1 MTLHFSRKQIIYL
14 VMAIVFLVGVFYLT
28 YFLLVKPVK
37 LKIAQ
42 LENSVKTEEKLLELI
57 SDKRTNDT
65 PIISSTEIQKRIPVV
80 PLVEQIVLDLER
92 AETLSESRVI
102 SMSYSESEFTLLDE
116 TQPVE
121 DQETANP
128 ENIEENEQVSTEN
141 GSDESVQTVE
151 VEDVDPQLIDGLNQ
165 ITVTLQV
172 QSPTYPDLEKFLS
185 VIEHQTRITRVD
197 SLSFSGTPELTS
209 VDQIAQPL
217 VYDVTISTFYMPKY
231 TELAEEAPK
240 ITVPPP
246 SNKDN
251 PLATGLEKK
260 SEENE

>member
-42 LENSVKTEEKLLELI
+42 LENSVKTEERLLELI

-121 DQETANP
+121 DQEAANP
-128 ENIEENEQVSTEN
+128 ENIEEKDQVSTDN
-141 GSDESVQTVE
+141 GSDEAEQTVE

-172 QSPTYPDLEKFLS
+172 QSPTYSDLEKFLS
-185 VIEHQTRITRVD
+185 VIEHQTRITRVE

-217 VYDVTISTFYMPKY
+217 VYDVTISTFYVPKY

-240 ITVPPP
+240 LTVPPP

>member
-14 VMAIVFLVGVFYLT
+14 VMAIVILVGVIYLT

-42 LENSVKTEEKLLELI
+42 LENSVKTEERLLEVI

-102 SMSYSESEFTLLDE
+102 SMSYSESEFLLLDE

-121 DQETANP
+121 DQVEMNP
-128 ENIEENEQVSTEN
+128 EEKDQVSADN
-141 GSDESVQTVE
+141 GSDEAEHTVE

-185 VIEHQTRITRVD
+185 VIEHQTRITRVE

-240 ITVPPP
+240 LTVPPP

>member
-1 MTLHFSRKQIIYL
+1 
-14 VMAIVFLVGVFYLT
+14 MAIVFLVGIFYLT

-37 LKIAQ
+37 LKIDQ
-42 LENSVKTEEKLLELI
+42 LENSVKTEERLLELI

-65 PIISSTEIQKRIPVV
+65 PIISSTEIQKRIPVI

-121 DQETANP
+121 DQEAANP
-128 ENIEENEQVSTEN
+128 ENIEEKDQVSTDN
-141 GSDESVQTVE
+141 GSDEAEQNVE

-240 ITVPPP
+240 LTVPLP

>member
-14 VMAIVFLVGVFYLT
+14 VMAIVFLVGVSYLT

-37 LKIAQ
+37 LKISQ
-42 LENSVKTEEKLLELI
+42 LENSVKTEERLLELI

-65 PIISSTEIQKRIPVV
+65 PIVSSTEIQKRIPVV

-102 SMSYSESEFTLLDE
+102 SMSYSESEFTLMDE

-121 DQETANP
+121 DQEATNP
-128 ENIEENEQVSTEN
+128 ENIEENEQGLTEN
-141 GSDESVQTVE
+141 GIDEVKQTVE

-209 VDQIAQPL
+209 VDQIVQPL
-217 VYDVTISTFYMPKY
+217 VYDVTISTFYIPKY

-240 ITVPPP
+240 LTVPPP

-251 PLATGLEKK
+251 PLATGLEKN

>member
-42 LENSVKTEEKLLELI
+42 LENSVKTEERLLELI

-80 PLVEQIVLDLER
+80 PLVEQIVLYLER

-102 SMSYSESEFTLLDE
+102 SMSYSESEFTFMDE
-116 TQPVE
+116 TQPVD
-121 DQETANP
+121 DQEAANP
-128 ENIEENEQVSTEN
+128 ENIEVNDQVSTDN
-141 GSDESVQTVE
+141 GSDESEQTVE
-151 VEDVDPQLIDGLNQ
+151 VEDVDSQLIDGLNQ

-185 VIEHQTRITRVD
+185 VIEHQTRITRVE

-240 ITVPPP
+240 LTVPPP

>member
-14 VMAIVFLVGVFYLT
+14 VITIVFLVGVFYLT

-42 LENSVKTEEKLLELI
+42 LENSVKTEERLLELI
-57 SDKRTNDT
+57 SDKRKNDT

-102 SMSYSESEFTLLDE
+102 SMSYSESEFTFMDE

-121 DQETANP
+121 EQVETNP
-128 ENIEENEQVSTEN
+128 ENIEEKDQVSSDN
-141 GSDESVQTVE
+141 GKDEAEQTVE

-172 QSPTYPDLEKFLS
+172 QSSTYPDLEKFLS
-185 VIEHQTRITRVD
+185 VIEHQTRITRVE

-240 ITVPPP
+240 LTVPPP

-260 SEENE
+260 REENE

>member
-37 LKIAQ
+37 LKIDQ
-42 LENSVKTEEKLLELI
+42 LENSVKTEERLLELI

-121 DQETANP
+121 GQEAANP
-128 ENIEENEQVSTEN
+128 ENIEENDQVSTDN
-141 GSDESVQTVE
+141 GSDESQQTVE

-185 VIEHQTRITRVD
+185 VIEHQTRITRVE

-240 ITVPPP
+240 LTVPPP

-260 SEENE
+260 SEKNE

>member
-14 VMAIVFLVGVFYLT
+14 VMAIVILVGVSYLT

-37 LKIAQ
+37 LKISQ
-42 LENSVKTEEKLLELI
+42 LENSVKTEERLLELI

-92 AETLSESRVI
+92 AETLSESQVI
-102 SMSYSESEFTLLDE
+102 SMSYSESEFTLMDE
-116 TQPVE
+116 AQPVE
-121 DQETANP
+121 NQEAANP
-128 ENIEENEQVSTEN
+128 ENIEENDQVSTDN
-141 GSDESVQTVE
+141 GSDKAEQTVE

-185 VIEHQTRITRVD
+185 VLEHQTRITRVD
-197 SLSFSGTPELTS
+197 SLSFSGTPELIS

-217 VYDVTISTFYMPKY
+217 VYDVTISTFYMSKY
-231 TELAEEAPK
+231 TELAEEAPNL
-240 ITVPPP
+240 TVPPP

-251 PLATGLEKK
+251 PLATGLEKN

>member
-1 MTLHFSRKQIIYL
+1 MTLHFARKQIIYL
-14 VMAIVFLVGVFYLT
+14 IMAIVFLVGVSYLT

-42 LENSVKTEEKLLELI
+42 LENSVKTEERLLELI

-102 SMSYSESEFTLLDE
+102 SMSYSESEFTLMDE

-121 DQETANP
+121 DQEETNP
-128 ENIEENEQVSTEN
+128 ENIEENDQGLTEN
-141 GSDESVQTVE
+141 GTDEAKQTV
-151 VEDVDPQLIDGLNQ
+151 VAEDVDPELIDGLNQ

-217 VYDVTISTFYMPKY
+217 VYEVTISTFYIPKY

-240 ITVPPP
+240 LTVPPP

-251 PLATGLEKK
+251 PLATGLEMKN
-260 SEENE
+260 EENE

>member
-1 MTLHFSRKQIIYL
+1 
-14 VMAIVFLVGVFYLT
+14 MAIVFLVGVSYLT

-37 LKIAQ
+37 LKISQ
-42 LENSVKTEEKLLELI
+42 LENSVNTEERLLELI

-102 SMSYSESEFTLLDE
+102 SMSYSESEFTLMDE
-116 TQPVE
+116 AQPIE
-121 DQETANP
+121 DQEAANP
-128 ENIEENEQVSTEN
+128 ENIEENDQVSTDN
-141 GSDESVQTVE
+141 GSDKAEQTVE
-151 VEDVDPQLIDGLNQ
+151 VEDVDPQLIDGLKQ
-165 ITVTLQV
+165 ISVTLQV

-231 TELAEEAPK
+231 TELVEEAPK
-240 ITVPPP
+240 LTVPPP

-251 PLATGLEKK
+251 PLATGLEKN

>member
-1 MTLHFSRKQIIYL
+1 MTLQFSRKQIIYL
-14 VMAIVFLVGVFYLT
+14 VMSIVFLAGVFYLT

-37 LKIAQ
+37 LKISQ
-42 LENSVKTEEKLLELI
+42 LEKSVKTEERLLELI
-57 SDKRTNDT
+57 SNKRTNET
-65 PIISSTEIQKRIPVV
+65 PNISSTEIQKRIPVV

-102 SMSYSESEFTLLDE
+102 SMSYSESEFTLFDE

-121 DQETANP
+121 EREATNL
-128 ENIEENEQVSTEN
+128 ENEKNDQASTED
-141 GSDESVQTVE
+141 GSNDANETVE
-151 VEDVDPQLIDGLNQ
+151 EVKDIDPELIDGLNQ
-165 ITVTLQV
+165 ITVTLQI

-197 SLSFSGTPELTS
+197 SISFSGTPELTS
-209 VDQIAQPL
+209 VDQMAQPL

-231 TELAEEAPK
+231 PELAEEAPK
-240 ITVPPP
+240 LTVPPP